1 MDPNDAILSRLGR
14 GDIGPGGVIGDKRT
28 LTILDDRNMPLGG
41 GSCGPNGVLTDCH
54 VAFGANRINLFHQDI
69 ASTGELLGAYI
80 ALRDEH
86 LGAAFDMYLRKLQA
100 RPSLPPRWS
109 NPSRL
114 LSTKSCSS
122 QAPHALCFK
131 TAPDACKT

>member
-1 MDPNDAILSRLGR
+1 
-14 GDIGPGGVIGDKRT
+14 
-28 LTILDDRNMPLGG
+28 MPLGG

-100 RPSLPPRWS
+100 RPPWPSLLVCPTLPRFS
-109 NPSRL
+109 VPRFPD
-114 LSTKSCSS
+114 S
-122 QAPHALCFK
+122 QIQVLAVASGRASLGCLEPHTLC
-131 TAPDACKT
+131 

>member
-1 MDPNDAILSRLGR
+1 
-14 GDIGPGGVIGDKRT
+14 
-28 LTILDDRNMPLGG
+28 MPLGG

-100 RPSLPPRWS
+100 RVPLPPRWS
-109 NPSRL
+109 TPSRV
-114 LSTKSCSS
+114 LSTKSSS